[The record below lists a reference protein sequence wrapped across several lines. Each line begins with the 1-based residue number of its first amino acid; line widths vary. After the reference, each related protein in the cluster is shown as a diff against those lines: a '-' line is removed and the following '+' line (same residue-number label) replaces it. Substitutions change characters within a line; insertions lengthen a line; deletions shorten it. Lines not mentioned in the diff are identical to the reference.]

1 MGMKV
6 RPDDVVTGCAAIKFT
21 CMRVAWSGWRM
32 IAYAKGGGEVGQVT
46 GELHLSKMR
55 TGCCRKMRENG
66 R

>member
-1 MGMKV
+1 MEWVENDGV
-6 RPDDVVTGCAAIKFT
+6 C
-21 CMRVAWSGWRM
+21 
-32 IAYAKGGGEVGQVT
+32 KGRGEVGQVT